1 MWDLKFPDQGSNASP
16 LRWILNHWTT
26 REVTSPIFF
35 FFLDFLMWASFKVF
49 IEFVTILLLFYV
61 SGFFATRHVRS

>member
-1 MWDLKFPDQGSNASP
+1 MWDLSFPTRGRTQVPCVGF
-16 LRWILNHWTT
+16 LTT
-26 REVTSPIFF
+26 GPPGKSLALFFF

-49 IEFVTILLLFYV
+49 IEFVTILILFYV